1 MQADEY
7 CDSGLWSYDSYTN
20 GSYING
26 SWSKVS
32 RFWSQVGSIHTRVT
46 RAYAPE
52 ALSTGGDCYGTS
64 WAAINYTRLYS
75 PQPDYEVITEAAC
88 SRESYRVSKGQTIDS
103 SYFLAGDALLSM
115 PSDLSLIDPLWSTC
129 TAEQLGGYDP
139 PRVLSPA
146 IALVPGPTN
155 APDSPTQAKPAS
167 SPIHSLPVQTPSS
180 ALNTPAEGQPFA
192 DGSGSDPSNA
202 SADQKSKIGEAVAPT
217 AESNTGSDPGNQ
229 GHVNAPVAA
238 IPQQGAGHETLPT
251 SNPHQESDAQGVDFP
266 QIPDPAGQGQQ
277 SAPVAADAQ
286 QNGGSDSPN
295 MISHQESGI
304 QAQGSPAVDT
314 TKTDDPRGISMMVG
328 AHTLLVDSSGT
339 SFDGAPLDP
348 DGSPVTVSGTAAMI
362 QGSSI
367 IIGDAIVHLPSPAA
381 VAGNSTL
388 IGGYM
393 VTPLAG
399 AVAIDG
405 EILHAGESPRTIA
418 GTLMS
423 LDSND
428 NLALSPTVQTLP
440 TPPPAGGTL
449 VDGQTTSIDGLTFKV
464 LSNGVYVA
472 GTTLTPGGSAA
483 TVSGTPLS
491 LDTTALMIGDR
502 TLPISLARPSA
513 ITTTIGGRII
523 TAAASSVVIQGATLE
538 PGAPNL
544 TVDNEPISLNKAG
557 SLILGT
563 RTLALDSTR
572 LTTRI
577 GDELITAA
585 PTGVQIARSTLL
597 PGATRWTIDGT
608 RVTLD
613 TMGDVMIGAKTIALG
628 GQGADMMGG
637 LILAGFGPKGI
648 AACASSLPSGA
659 SGSSGGAGVEGEVF
673 EGRAERL
680 DGRGF
685 WIAAAVAVGMV
696 FA

>member
-1 MQADEY
+1 MVSDGYTFTSPSVYVIYTGMQADEY

-88 SRESYRVSKGQTIDS
+88 SRQSYRVSKGQTIDS

-115 PSDLSLIDPLWSTC
+115 PSDLSLIDPLSSTC
-129 TAEQLGGYDP
+129 
-139 PRVLSPA
+139 
-146 IALVPGPTN
+146 PTN

-192 DGSGSDPSNA
+192 DGSRSDPSNA
-202 SADQKSKIGEAVAPT
+202 SADQKSKIGEALAPT
-217 AESNTGSDPGNQ
+217 AESKTGSDPGNQ
-229 GHVNAPVAA
+229 GHVDAPVAA

-277 SAPVAADAQ
+277 SAPVVTDAQ

-314 TKTDDPRGISMMVG
+314 TKTDDPWGTSMMVG
-328 AHTLLVDSSGT
+328 THTILVDVTGT
-339 SFDGAPLDP
+339 SFDGAPLDLE
-348 DGSPVTVSGTAAMI
+348 GSPVTVSGTAAMI

-381 VAGNSTL
+381 VTGNPTL
-388 IGGYM
+388 IAGYM

-428 NLALSPTVQTLP
+428 NLALNPTIQTLP
-440 TPPPAGGTL
+440 TPPPAAGIL
-449 VDGQTTSIDGLTFKV
+449 VDGQTISIDGLTFKV
-464 LSNGVYVA
+464 LPNGVYVA
-472 GTTLTPGGSAA
+472 ETTLTPGGPAA
-483 TVSGTPLS
+483 TVSGAPIS
-491 LDTTALMIGDR
+491 LDTTALMIDTR
-502 TLPISLARPSA
+502 RPRPE
-513 ITTTIGGRII
+513 TI
-523 TAAASSVVIQGATLE
+523 
-538 PGAPNL
+538 
-544 TVDNEPISLNKAG
+544 DNEPITLNKAG

-563 RTLALDSTR
+563 RTLALDGTR

-585 PTGVQIARSTLL
+585 PTGVQIAGSTLL
-597 PGATRWTIDGT
+597 PGATGWTIDGT
-608 RVTLD
+608 RVSLD
-613 TMGDVMIGAKTIALG
+613 TMGDVMIGTKTIALG
-628 GQGADMMGG
+628 GQGADVMGG
-637 LILAGFGPKGI
+637 LILAGFGPKRV
-648 AACASSLPSGA
+648 AAIASSSPSGA
-659 SGSSGGAGVEGEVF
+659 SGSIGGAGVEGEVF

-680 DGRGF
+680 DARGF

-696 FA
+696 FV